1 MGNSIQYSF
10 LDSNNQT
17 FDNFVNGTDKE
28 AMPPLVLLISGI
40 VLLVIGMILQLL
52 LVSYE
57 FSMDPMKRSVINQV
71 STMMF

>member
-71 STMMF
+71 STTMF